1 MLTKI
6 VTLPPSSRD
15 WIVLDEAAA
24 TASPPPEKFSVM
36 TYNLLCEKYATHTQY
51 GYTPSHALAWSYR
64 RQLVL
69 QEIRSGNA
77 DIVCL
82 QEIDMDSFN
91 EYFRAELAYDDYK
104 GVFWPKTRARTMA
117 EKDAKM
123 VDGCA
128 IFYKG
133 SRYILLDKQIVDF
146 ANIAINRPDM
156 KGEHDIFNRVG
167 NRDNIAVASFFE
179 NRLTGSRVIVVN
191 AHIHWDPAFK
201 DVKLVQVA
209 ILMEQISRLADKY
222 ARWPPCQDKTAFKLS
237 DDDGGNDAAEAPPPV
252 PGPSLEYSSGPQI
265 PLIVCGD
272 LNSTVGSGVY
282 DLLAQGTL
290 PKTHAD
296 LAERSYGNFTRDGMA
311 HPFSLRSS
319 YAGIGELSFTNYT
332 PGFTDVVDYIWY
344 STNALQVTG
353 LLGEVEKE
361 YLQRVPGFPN
371 YHFPSDH
378 ISLLAEFVVKGRKE
392 KRILP
397 EVDFGGTSSSRR
409 RD

>member
-1 MLTKI
+1 MMLTLI
-6 VTLPPSSRD
+6 VTLPPTQRD
-15 WIVLDEAAA
+15 WIVLDEAA
-24 TASPPPEKFSVM
+24 TAANPTPEKLSVM
-36 TYNLLCEKYATHTQY
+36 TYNMLCDKYATHTQY
-51 GYTPSHALAWSYR
+51 GYTPSHALSWAYR
-64 RQLVL
+64 RELVL

-91 EYFRAELAYDDYK
+91 EYFRVQLAYNDYK

-117 EKDAKM
+117 EKDAKL

-128 IFYKG
+128 TFYKG
-133 SRYILLDKQIVDF
+133 SKYIILDKQMFDF

-167 NRDNIAVASFFE
+167 NRDNIAILTFFE

-191 AHIHWDPAFK
+191 AHIHWDPAYK

-209 ILMEQISRLADKY
+209 ILMEQVSRFAEKY
-222 ARWPPCQDKTAFKLS
+222 ARMPAVVDKAAFKLS
-237 DDDGGNDAAEAPPPV
+237 DENDEQETAEEPTPE
-252 PGPSLEYSSGPQI
+252 PGPSLEYGSGPQI

-272 LNSTVGSGVY
+272 LNSTVESGVY
-282 DLLAQGTL
+282 DLLAHGTL
-290 PKTHAD
+290 PKTHSD
-296 LAERSYGNFTRDGMA
+296 LANRSYGNFTRDGMA
-311 HPFSLRSS
+311 HPFSLKSS
-319 YAGIGELSFTNYT
+319 YAGVGELSFTNYT
-332 PGFTDVVDYIWY
+332 PGFTDVVDYIWF

-353 LLGEVEKE
+353 VLGEVDKE

-378 ISLLAEFVVKGRKE
+378 LSLLAEFVVKGQKE

-397 EVDFGGTSSSRR
+397 EVDFGVTSGRR

>member
-1 MLTKI
+1 MI
-6 VTLPPSSRD
+6 
-15 WIVLDEAAA
+15 LDETAA
-24 TASPPPEKFSVM
+24 TANPPPEKFSVM
-36 TYNLLCEKYATHTQY
+36 TYNMLCDKYATHTQY
-51 GYTPSHALAWSYR
+51 GYTPSQALSWSWR
-64 RQLVL
+64 KQLVL
-69 QEIRSGNA
+69 EEIRHWNA

-91 EYFRAELAYDDYK
+91 EYFRPELAYNDYK

-117 EKDAKM
+117 EKDAKL

-128 IFYKG
+128 TFYKG
-133 SRYILLDKQIVDF
+133 SKYIILDKQIVDF

-167 NRDNIAVASFFE
+167 NRDNIAILTFFE
-179 NRLTGSRVIVVN
+179 NRATGSRVIVVN
-191 AHIHWDPAFK
+191 AHIHWDPAYK

-209 ILMEQISRLADKY
+209 ILMEQVSRYAEKY
-222 ARWPPCQDKTAFKLS
+222 ARWPALADKTAFKLS
-237 DDDGGNDAAEAPPPV
+237 SDDDDAAAAAAAAGTDGRPEEVVPE
-252 PGPSLEYSSGPQI
+252 PGPSLEYGSGPQI

-290 PKTHAD
+290 PKTHDD
-296 LAERSYGNFTRDGMA
+296 LADRSYGHFTRDGMA

-319 YAGIGELSFTNYT
+319 YAAIGELSFTNYT

-344 STNALQVTG
+344 ATNALQVTA
-353 LLGEVEKE
+353 LLGEVDKE

-378 ISLLAEFVVKGRKE
+378 VSLLAEFVVKGRKE
-392 KRILP
+392 KRMLP
-397 EVDFGGTSSSRR
+397 EVDFGATSGRR

>member
-1 MLTKI
+1 
-6 VTLPPSSRD
+6 
-15 WIVLDEAAA
+15 
-24 TASPPPEKFSVM
+24 M
-36 TYNLLCEKYATHTQY
+36 TYNMLCEKYATHTQY

-91 EYFRAELAYDDYK
+91 EYFRSELAYNDYK

-117 EKDAKM
+117 EKDAKL

-133 SRYILLDKQIVDF
+133 SKYILLDKQIVDF

-167 NRDNIAVASFFE
+167 NRDNIAVLSFFE
-179 NRLTGSRVIVVN
+179 NRVTGSRVIVVN

-209 ILMEQISRLADKY
+209 ILMEQISRFADKY
-222 ARWPPCQDKTAFKLS
+222 ARWPACVDKTAFKLS
-237 DDDGGNDAAEAPPPV
+237 DDDGGNEPEEVQPE
-252 PGPSLEYSSGPQI
+252 PGPSLEYGSGPQI

-282 DLLAQGTL
+282 DLLAHGTL
-290 PKTHAD
+290 PKSHSD

-311 HPFSLRSS
+311 HPFSLKSS

-397 EVDFGGTSSSRR
+397 EVDFGATSSRR